1 MKRPFFVVA
10 ATLAGAALT
19 VLAGCGGGSSTG
31 GPETSGPAA
40 NTPSSSASASQL
52 TGAGATFPYPIYS
65 KWFDAYH
72 QAHSDIQVN
81 YQSIGSGGGIQQLKA
96 RTVDFGASDA
106 PLSDQDGAE
115 MPAPVIHL
123 PTVAGAVALTYN
135 VPGVTA
141 PLKLTPEAIAAI
153 FLGNAK
159 RWNDPVIASANAGVS
174 LPDTAIAVA
183 HRSDGSGTTYIFTGY
198 LSAVSPEWKQKVGAG
213 KSVEWPVGLGG
224 KGSEGVTGVVMQ
236 TPGGIGYV
244 ELAYAVQNN
253 LKYASV
259 KNSSGAFVE
268 PTVESTTAAAKGAIA
283 ALKKDVR
290 APIVNAT
297 GADAY
302 PIAGFTYL
310 LLYREQADAAKG
322 KQLLNL
328 LDWAIHDG
336 QAMAAGLQYAPL
348 PKEVVALN
356 ESALATVQANGQP
369 LWDGKD
375 KNVSP

>member
-1 MKRPFFVVA
+1 MKRPFFVVGA
-10 ATLAGAALT
+10 ALAGAALT
-19 VLAGCGGGSSTG
+19 LLAGCGGGSSTG
-31 GPETSGPAA
+31 GPETSGTAA
-40 NTPSSSASASQL
+40 NTPSSSSGTSQL

-72 QAHSDIQVN
+72 QAHPDVQVN

-106 PLSDQDGAE
+106 PLSDQDAAE

-135 VPGVTA
+135 LPGVTT

-153 FLGNAK
+153 FLGTAK
-159 RWNDPVIASANAGVS
+159 KWNDPVIASANAGVA

-183 HRSDGSGTTYIFTGY
+183 HRSDGSGTSYIFTSY
-198 LSAVSPEWKQKVGAG
+198 LAAVSPEWKQKVGAG

-224 KGSEGVTGVVMQ
+224 KGSEGVTGVVKQ

-253 LKYASV
+253 LKYAAV

-268 PTVESTTAAAKGAIA
+268 PTVESTTSAAKGAIA

-290 APIVNAT
+290 APIVNAA

-302 PIAGFTYL
+302 PIAGFTYI

-336 QAMAAGLQYAPL
+336 QAMAAELQYAPL
-348 PKEVVALN
+348 PQEVVTLN
-356 ESALATVQANGQP
+356 ESALASVQANGQP
-369 LWDGKD
+369 LGEKG